1 MNMSFYTQLTALVP
15 TIVSYLP
22 HTLFSV
28 VVLYVINFYIFYINR
43 ENPLPG
49 PIPLPIVGN
58 LHRMSDMYKFLD
70 AMHRRYG
77 DVFEFYIAN
86 KRFIMLNRV
95 DLAEKVLTQSV
106 KSNYFSR
113 AGSESQGW
121 EELGITKKGL
131 IGNKK
136 RNIWWL
142 NRRLLNHCLAST
154 KYIKEIVTVV
164 QTLFS
169 EVEEYWK
176 ELGDSTTLEFTEWI
190 HCLNVDTQI
199 RIITGQRT
207 YALSTYFN
215 SLVPLQLKK
224 SLPQSSVQ
232 LYSKFVSH
240 ILSFNDVV
248 KYFYFI
254 SPFFRY
260 YVPGFRQ
267 IAERMKKRIGW
278 LTEEMKKIANE
289 RKREI
294 ENMSEK
300 EELKVDLLSLMLT
313 INTEKDTNR
322 IKSSEFERPL
332 TEEEIVQ
339 LLIEVFSG
347 GIDTVSIRQLHY

>member
-1 MNMSFYTQLTALVP
+1 
-15 TIVSYLP
+15 
-22 HTLFSV
+22 
-28 VVLYVINFYIFYINR
+28 
-43 ENPLPG
+43 
-49 PIPLPIVGN
+49 
-58 LHRMSDMYKFLD
+58 MSDMYKFLD